1 MNALIVLGGDAP
13 GKALLESCMRQ
24 ADLTIAAD
32 RGLEAFE
39 SAGLVPDLLLGDMDS
54 VSAKALERMQAHTQV
69 ERLPCEKDDT
79 DGVHALDVALERGAE
94 RITILGALGGR
105 MDHAMANLML
115 LVRAHRH
122 GAKAE
127 ILDEQ
132 VRIVRVCGEA
142 VLSGAKGDTVSL
154 IPAGEVSG
162 VTLEGFYYHAS
173 EPLSFDFS
181 YPLGVSNVV
190 SDDQAEAEV
199 ESGDLILFHHY
210 GGI

>member
-1 MNALIVLGGDAP
+1 MRVTIVLGGDAP
-13 GKALLESCMRQ
+13 GKALLESCVRQ

-32 RGLEAFE
+32 RGLEAF
-39 SAGLVPDLLLGDMDS
+39 SKAGLIPDLLLGDMDS
-54 VSAKALERMQAHTQV
+54 VDKSILEHMLGSTQI

-79 DGVHALDVALERGAE
+79 DGVHALDVAIARGAD

-115 LVRAHRH
+115 LVRASRQ
-122 GAKAE
+122 GVMAE

-142 VLSGAKGDTVSL
+142 VLHGARGDTVSL
-154 IPAGEVSG
+154 LPAGEVTG

-190 SDDQAEAEV
+190 TQDVARVTAEH
-199 ESGDLILFHHY
+199 GDLLLYHY
-210 GGI
+210 YAGL

>member
-54 VSAKALERMQAHTQV
+54 VSVKALERMQAQTQV

-190 SDDQAEAEV
+190 TDDDARVCVQ
-199 ESGDLILFHHY
+199 SGDLLLFHY
-210 GGI
+210 YAGI